1 MRPDTFTELIRRKL
15 ESIRPDLTERD
26 WTRMQ
31 SSLRQAGLSGPPG
44 APVAGVGSVPSWL
57 MTVAGIGTAALLTVA
72 VWQRSEI
79 NTLREKLL
87 QQTTTQATATAPATL
102 SNSEKPVAPTPQPDT
117 VYVTRYVPVEP
128 TGRTPS
134 SEESRAA
141 RSGSVS
147 ATTPAPSIS
156 DNQLATS
163 PSPLTSDNQPIAT
176 NSTPRIP
183 VADAPD
189 APARQPSRS
198 VPGKVLPT
206 NALPDG
212 FLPLNVL
219 PDNDLSGKASL
230 AGQQRLAVTK
240 ESGKSDSRNSRPK
253 TNTLNQSQTARPGTI
268 QQMAP
273 TTAPTETV
281 SASEDELTDAPANS
295 GNQVVALTPTR
306 SLLNRPINWNARLA
320 RRLSRPVGTAPVISQ
335 PESPRAAEGWAA
347 EGASQSVV
355 KLATAFRIGVG
366 SDLRARY
373 WNTGI
378 VAETVFGGHWV
389 LSAGL
394 IRSSSLLGSFITDD
408 DYDYRTRRNFRRE
421 FAPGFDQKREIYG
434 IEVRSARYQIPVSIG
449 YRIPVGKSLSVL
461 PSVGAY
467 LDLSNDVGVMF
478 SYRTPQ
484 PRPGYETAIFNGK
497 GPVSLLNAYTA
508 GAALEWQQKH
518 WVVQGGVLYA
528 HPLYSDMNGT
538 AAPSLGGR
546 VRLFY
551 QF

>member
-15 ESIRPDLTERD
+15 ESIRPDVTERD

-44 APVAGVGSVPSWL
+44 APVAGAGSVPSWL

-128 TGRTPS
+128 TGHTPS

-141 RSGSVS
+141 RSGSVL

-156 DNQLATS
+156 ANQLATS

-183 VADAPD
+183 AADALD

-198 VPGKVLPT
+198 EPGKVLPT

-212 FLPLNVL
+212 SLPLNVL
-219 PDNDLSGKASL
+219 PDTDLSGKASL
-230 AGQQRLAVTK
+230 AGQQRLAVTR
-240 ESGKSDSRNSRPK
+240 ESGKSESRNSRPK
-253 TNTLNQSQTARPGTI
+253 TNTLNQSQTVRPGTI
-268 QQMAP
+268 QP
-273 TTAPTETV
+273 TAPTETV
-281 SASEDELTDAPANS
+281 SASEDELTDVPENS
-295 GNQVVALTPTR
+295 GNQVVALTPNR

-335 PESPRAAEGWAA
+335 PENPRAA

-378 VAETVFGGHWV
+378 VTETVLGGHWV

-394 IRSSSLLGSFITDD
+394 VRSSSLLGSFITDD
-408 DYDYRTRRNFRRE
+408 DYNYRTRRNFRRE

-434 IEVRSARYQIPVSIG
+434 IEVRSTRYQIPVSIG

-484 PRPGYETAIFNGK
+484 PRPGYETATFNGK

-528 HPLYSDMNGT
+528 HPLYSNLNGT